1 MVTNNGKTPGM
12 NCPQCGNFIPTT
24 MVELLTSTG
33 LTCPHCRLRLTINRN
48 ESKKA
53 MEILQKVQN
62 ASDKLESATNF
73 RR

>member
-12 NCPQCGNFIPTT
+12 NCPQCGQFIPTT
-24 MVELLTSTG
+24 IAELLTSTG

-53 MEILQKVQN
+53 MDILKKVQS
-62 ASDKLESATNF
+62 ASDRLEAASNF
-73 RR
+73 SR

>member
-24 MVELLTSTG
+24 IAELLTSTG

-48 ESKKA
+48 ESQKA
-53 MEILQKVQN
+53 MAILQKVQN
-62 ASDKLESATNF
+62 ASDRLESATKF
-73 RR
+73 GR